1 LKVLLRA
8 QATLHQGNQMLASAR
23 PAWQA
28 AEVQGPPAADVQGP
42 PAPRA
47 LQPPYLAAAP
57 QYLYAPAPRL
67 VALAPTYAAYQQPES
82 AAEQRSRSLT
92 LTQASAQASAQAYA
106 QAYAQPAAAGAPHP
120 PQQQQQQAMS
130 AEQLSADID
139 CAKAGVFCT
148 GGAQQSRRHGAGFNS
163 WMASNPV
170 FGHGKSGES
179 GNSGGD
185 I

>member
-1 LKVLLRA
+1 
-8 QATLHQGNQMLASAR
+8 
-23 PAWQA
+23 
-28 AEVQGPPAADVQGP
+28 VQP
-42 PAPRA
+42 
-47 LQPPYLAAAP
+47 
-57 QYLYAPAPRL
+57 
-67 VALAPTYAAYQQPES
+67 
-82 AAEQRSRSLT
+82 
-92 LTQASAQASAQAYA
+92 
-106 QAYAQPAAAGAPHP
+106 YAQPAAAGAPHP
-120 PQQQQQQAMS
+120 PPQQQQQQQQQPQQAMS

-148 GGAQQSRRHGAGFNS
+148 GGAQQSRRHGAGYNS